1 MKARNKKLQYK
12 YLANIDKLVND
23 ILDGRPIENT
33 FGVKYRTFMR
43 YRQVAYQ
50 RIENYANT
58 IRTKQLE
65 IAIARLNTLY
75 LQAEKV
81 RDKLQVQIE
90 INKLLGLSN
99 TEKIIKINM
108 SEQLIES
115 KISGL
120 SINDIDEELHAEWSK
135 PCKGVF

>member
-12 YLANIDKLVND
+12 YLACIDQLVKA
-23 ILDGRPIENT
+23 ILDGQPIENT
-33 FGVKYRTFMR
+33 FGVKRRTFNR

-50 RIENYANT
+50 RIESYANT
-58 IRTKQLE
+58 IKTKQLE

-99 TEKIIKINM
+99 TEKVIKINM
-108 SEQLIES
+108 SEQLIDS
-115 KISGL
+115 KLKGV
-120 SINDIDEELHAEWSK
+120 SINDIDENLF
-135 PCKGVF
+135 G